1 MSSGIFHRGG
11 RALVWALAAVGLVAV
26 AGGTW
31 FVAGGVAARPK
42 PPELEERAARAV
54 RHLLIPAAARRTPNP
69 VAATPAALAAGRA
82 HFADHCAT
90 CHGND
95 GMGATRFGVRL
106 SPRAP
111 DLSDTPTQQLSDGE
125 LFWIIEN
132 GVRLTGMPAFG
143 DDDPATDAESWH
155 LVHFIRHLPEITP
168 AELEEMKRLN
178 PTLSRAEVDEERKA
192 ERFLAGADA
201 PKASDRH

>member
-1 MSSGIFHRGG
+1 MSNGALRRSA
-11 RALVWALAAVGLVAV
+11 RALVWLLAAAGVLALAG
-26 AGGTW
+26 AGA
-31 FVAGGVAARPK
+31 FVAGGIAARPR
-42 PPELEERAARAV
+42 PSALEERAARAV

-69 VAATPAALAAGRA
+69 VAATPATLAAGRA

-111 DLSDTPTQQLSDGE
+111 DLSDTPTQQLTDGE

-132 GVRLTGMPAFG
+132 GVKLTGMPGFG
-143 DDDPATDAESWH
+143 DDDPSNDEESWH
-155 LVHFIRHLPEITP
+155 LVLFIRHLPQMTP
-168 AELEEMKRLN
+168 DEATAMERMN
-178 PTLSRAEVDEERKA
+178 PTLTRAQVDEERAA
-192 ERFLAGADA
+192 ERFLAGGEPA
-201 PKASDRH
+201 KAERQP